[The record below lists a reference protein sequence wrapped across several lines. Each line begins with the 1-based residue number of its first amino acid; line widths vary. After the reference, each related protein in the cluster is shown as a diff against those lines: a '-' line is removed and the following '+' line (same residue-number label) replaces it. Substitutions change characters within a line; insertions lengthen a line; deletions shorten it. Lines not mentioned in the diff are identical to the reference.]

1 MKSDIYIVPSVL
13 TADLERIAD
22 EVAAVT
28 EGGADWIHV
37 DVMDGHFVPNLTFG
51 AGLVAALRRIT
62 DLPLDVHLMVER
74 PEWYIAPFADAGAS
88 VFTIHPE
95 TTAHVQRQL
104 DQVRAC
110 GMAAGLALNP
120 GTPLSHAEEVVGDI
134 DLLLVMTVN
143 PGFPA
148 QHYLE
153 SVTKKIARARQLLDK
168 HRSKARLEVDGGI
181 VRDTI
186 GLAWEAGADTFVA
199 GSAIFDSDDPT
210 REVGE
215 LRKRC
220 STAV

>member
-1 MKSDIYIVPSVL
+1 MKTDIFIAPSL
-13 TADLERIAD
+13 LSADLERIAD
-22 EVAAVT
+22 EVSAVVD
-28 EGGADWIHV
+28 GGADWIHV

-104 DQVRAC
+104 EQVRAC
-110 GMAAGLALNP
+110 GMAAGMALNP
-120 GTPLSHAEEVVGDI
+120 GTPLSYAEEVIDDI
-134 DLLLVMTVN
+134 DLLLVMSVN

-148 QHYLE
+148 QSYLD
-153 SVTKKIARARQLLDK
+153 SATKKITRARELLDK

-181 VRDTI
+181 SRDTI
-186 GLAWEAGADTFVA
+186 GRAWGAGADTFVI
-199 GSAIFDSDDPT
+199 GSAIFDSEDPT

-220 STAV
+220 SMAV